1 MIEDANSLE
10 AMAPTTRFSV
20 RAADYRRFRPDYPAA
35 AIDLILSGLDPP
47 RLVAADVG
55 AGTGIAS
62 RQLAARGVRV
72 IAVEPNADMRAA
84 AEPHER
90 VEWRE
95 GSGEAT
101 GLGDSSVGLVQ
112 CAQSFHWFRA
122 HDALAEFH
130 RVLADGGRLAL
141 MWNTRDRDDPLTRG
155 HIEAVEAVG
164 GRHPMESLELD
175 PVVLAGGVHFAPAR
189 LEYFSHAQ
197 QLDREGIL
205 GRATSESHVPRDPEP
220 LARLTAMLDAL
231 WVQHHDEHGLIT
243 LRYITRVYLA
253 TRR

>member
-1 MIEDANSLE
+1 MTEDTNSLE

-35 AIDLILSGLDPP
+35 AIDLILSGLDAS
-47 RLVAADVG
+47 RLVAADIG

-72 IAVEPNADMRAA
+72 IAVEPNADMRGA
-84 AEPHER
+84 AEPNEHI
-90 VEWRE
+90 EWRE
-95 GSGEAT
+95 GTGEAT
-101 GLGDSSVGLVQ
+101 GLAGGSVGLVL
-112 CAQSFHWFRA
+112 CAQSFHWFSA

-130 RVLADGGRLAL
+130 RILTDGGRLAL
-141 MWNTRDRDDPLTRG
+141 MWNTRDRDDPLSRG

-175 PVVLAGGVHFAPAR
+175 PVVLAGGLYFTPAR
-189 LEYFSHAQ
+189 LEYFPHAQ
-197 QLDREGIL
+197 QLDREGVI
-205 GRATSESHVPRDPEP
+205 GRATSESHVPRDPGP

-231 WVQHHDEHGLIT
+231 WERHHDEHGLVT
-243 LRYITRVYLA
+243 LRYVTRVYLA